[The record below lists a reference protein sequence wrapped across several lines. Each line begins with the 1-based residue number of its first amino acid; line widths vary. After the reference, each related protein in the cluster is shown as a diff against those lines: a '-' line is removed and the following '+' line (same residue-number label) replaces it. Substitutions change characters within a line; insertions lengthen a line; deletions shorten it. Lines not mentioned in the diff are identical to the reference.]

1 MTYPE
6 GYDEKVI
13 ELDKKL
19 SLVEQSQNQMQ
30 KEITEIKDDVKNI
43 DKKLDNITDR
53 LSDKYA
59 SKRVESA
66 MKWLI
71 TAICWWV
78 VTAVLALVLNKP

>member
-1 MTYPE
+1 MKKVLSSNKDTMTYPE
-6 GYDEKVI
+6 GSEEKVI

-30 KEITEIKDDVKNI
+30 REITEIKDDVKAI
-43 DKKLDNITDR
+43 DKKLDNITDK

-66 MKWLI
+66 MKRLI
-71 TAICWWV
+71 G
-78 VTAVLALVLNKP
+78 AVC